1 MESRGSSA
9 GAAVGVAAALM
20 VVAAAENTVAP
31 WAPFYVVY
39 AALTLA
45 LPVIFGSVTIARIR
59 WPRWPYWIAAIGLAV
74 VLQGV
79 FRLLTRTV
87 DLEGMFGAVF
97 DAAAPRLHRSPPAI
111 ARAYLLMIIIW
122 AGLGEELFYRGYL
135 QARLRRSFGAPAA
148 IVTASGI
155 FAVRHYTQV
164 LIAFPHVPW
173 SAATMWVLAAFVV
186 GLALG
191 WLYEKSGS
199 LLPPILCHYAFN
211 LLA

>member
-9 GAAVGVAAALM
+9 GAAVGVAAGLM

-45 LPVIFGSVTIARIR
+45 LPVIFGSVTITGFR
-59 WPRWPYWIAAIGLAV
+59 WPRWPTWIAAIGLAV
-74 VLQGV
+74 VLQGI

-135 QARLRRSFGAPAA
+135 QARLRRTLGAPAA
-148 IVTASGI
+148 IATASGM

-164 LIAFPHVPW
+164 LIAWPHVPW
-173 SAATMWVLAAFVV
+173 PAATIWVLAAFIV

>member
-1 MESRGSSA
+1 
-9 GAAVGVAAALM
+9 
-20 VVAAAENTVAP
+20 
-31 WAPFYVVY
+31 
-39 AALTLA
+39 
-45 LPVIFGSVTIARIR
+45 
-59 WPRWPYWIAAIGLAV
+59 
-74 VLQGV
+74 
-79 FRLLTRTV
+79 LLTRTV

-135 QARLRRSFGAPAA
+135 QARLRRTLGAPAA
-148 IVTASGI
+148 IATASGL

-164 LIAFPHVPW
+164 LIAWPHVPW
-173 SAATMWVLAAFVV
+173 PAATIWVLAAFIV

>member
-9 GAAVGVAAALM
+9 GTAVGVAAALM
-20 VVAAAENTVAP
+20 VVAAVENTVAP

-39 AALTLA
+39 ATLTLA
-45 LPVIFGSVTIARIR
+45 LPVIFGSVALTRIR

-74 VLQGV
+74 GLQGV

-97 DAAAPRLHRSPPAI
+97 DAAAARLHRPPTVI

-135 QARLRRSFGAPAA
+135 QARLRQTFGAPTAIAA
-148 IVTASGI
+148 ASAI
-155 FAVRHYTQV
+155 FAVRHYAQV
-164 LIAFPHVPW
+164 LIAWPHVPW
-173 SAATMWVLAAFVV
+173 SAATIWVLAAFIV

>member
-1 MESRGSSA
+1 
-9 GAAVGVAAALM
+9 M
-20 VVAAAENTVAP
+20 VVAAAENTLAP

-45 LPVIFGSVTIARIR
+45 LPVIFGSVTLGRIR
-59 WPRWPYWIAAIGLAV
+59 LPRWPSWVAAIGLAV

-79 FRLLTRTV
+79 FRLLFRTV
-87 DLEGMFGAVF
+87 DLVGMFGAVF
-97 DAAAPRLHRSPPAI
+97 DAAAARLHRSPAAI

-135 QARLRRSFGAPAA
+135 QTRLRRTLGAPAA
-148 IVTASGI
+148 IAASSGM

-164 LIAFPHVPW
+164 LIAWPHVPW
-173 SAATMWVLAAFVV
+173 SAATMWVLAAFIV

>member
-1 MESRGSSA
+1 MESGARSA
-9 GAAVGVAAALM
+9 RAAIGVAAALM

-39 AALTLA
+39 AALTLV

-59 WPRWPYWIAAIGLAV
+59 LPRWPYWIAAIGLAV

-87 DLEGMFGAVF
+87 DLEAMFGVVF
-97 DAAAPRLHRSPPAI
+97 DAAASRLNRPPAAI
-111 ARAYLLMIIIW
+111 ARAYLLLIIVW

-135 QARLRRSFGAPAA
+135 QARLRQRFGAPTA
-148 IVTASGI
+148 IISASAI

-164 LIAFPHVPW
+164 LIAWPHVPW
-173 SAATMWVLAAFVV
+173 SAATIWVLAALIV
-186 GLALG
+186 GVAVG

-199 LLPPILCHYAFN
+199 LLPPILCHYTFN
-211 LLA
+211 LLG

>member
-1 MESRGSSA
+1 MESSGPAAR
-9 GAAVGVAAALM
+9 AAVGVAAALM
-20 VVAAAENTVAP
+20 VIAAVENTVAP

-45 LPVIFGSVTIARIR
+45 LPVIFGSVRIVR
-59 WPRWPYWIAAIGLAV
+59 VRLPRWSYWIAAIGLAL

-79 FRLLTRTV
+79 FRLITRTV
-87 DLEGMFGAVF
+87 DLEGMFGVVF
-97 DAAAPRLHRSPPAI
+97 DAAAARLNRPPATI
-111 ARAYLLMIIIW
+111 AKAYLLMIIIW

-135 QARLRRSFGAPAA
+135 QARLRRRFGAPTA
-148 IVTASGI
+148 IVSASAI

-164 LIAFPHVPW
+164 LIAWPHVPW
-173 SAATMWVLAAFVV
+173 SAATIWVMAAFIV
-186 GLALG
+186 GVAVG

-211 LLA
+211 LLG